1 MTICCE
7 KNRLHINEQS
17 ILKLSKSALYMRNI
31 LYSVTKSV
39 TKYLHVDTYNLV
51 NINLGIWMLFLHMQ

>member
-17 ILKLSKSALYMRNI
+17 VFKLGKSALYMRKI
-31 LYSVTKSV
+31 PYSV
-39 TKYLHVDTYNLV
+39 TKYLYVDTYNLV
-51 NINLGIWMLFLHMQ
+51 IINLGIWMLSLHTQ